1 MKHDN
6 IFRLVLFIPII
17 IIYSFKYKKNYFVL
31 IILFVIIAS
40 LKANAFN
47 ITVNVDDASRVS
59 LYLGSS
65 KQTLTDGDN
74 VLDVKT
80 GDRLYFS
87 ANTGYVL
94 KSVMNGTTAETISSL
109 TSCMIGLDEATHTDA
124 KWIVTTCPLDD
135 VRTAS
140 CKVTVDD
147 ASKVT
152 LGFSGTYTTYAL
164 KDGENDVKFV
174 PEVESTFAISAK
186 DNSVS
191 LYSVKKNSEPVSPQ
205 YGTYRIDVVNGDKI
219 EIQANYPDEDY
230 SVKFNL
236 SEKAEGFITKVQAN
250 GVEVKNFMDDNFT
263 VKAGSQVSIT
273 GNTNDYSLESFKVNG
288 SDVDF
293 YGSYSF
299 MVTGPTNVDIVAHK
313 YGNISAVLDIDD
325 ASHVTVYK
333 GYSYYGN
340 SVEVKTGK
348 NTIEVPESTPVIAI
362 KANDGYTLVSVSD
375 GTTDFVERDGN
386 SEVNVKVTD
395 AMNITVKTAELVRD
409 KNAVVYVED
418 ASVPSYMRFMRK
430 DYTTID
436 LATGYNHIPFYDGD
450 LPFSSSFYGTST
462 LNVYKNDELMEPQYT
477 GATSY
482 TLNVEDN
489 DVVKFFFTK
498 TPAIAKATVTVEG
511 DAKELTAVKDQIKE
525 VADFTNPISCLE
537 DTELSFSVSDKSSV
551 KSFTMNGTAVTP
563 QEDGTYKVIITAD
576 SDIKVELGVASGIKS
591 VTGSENKANNVYTT
605 DGVLVIKNA
614 TRSQIDGL
622 AKGIYIINGKKI
634 IR

>member
-1 MKHDN
+1 M
-6 IFRLVLFIPII
+6 
-17 IIYSFKYKKNYFVL
+17 KKNYFVL

-191 LYSVKKNSEPVSPQ
+191 LYSVKKNSEPVCPQ

-236 SEKAEGFITKVQAN
+236 SEKAEGFITKVQVN

>member
-1 MKHDN
+1 M
-6 IFRLVLFIPII
+6 
-17 IIYSFKYKKNYFVL
+17 KKNYFVL

-236 SEKAEGFITKVQAN
+236 SEKAEGFITKVQVN

-313 YGNISAVLDIDD
+313 YGNLSAVLDIDD

-563 QEDGTYKVIITAD
+563 QEDGTYKIIITAD

>member
-1 MKHDN
+1 M
-6 IFRLVLFIPII
+6 
-17 IIYSFKYKKNYFVL
+17 KKNYFVL

-236 SEKAEGFITKVQAN
+236 SEKAEGFITKVQVN

-462 LNVYKNDELMEPQYT
+462 LNVYKNDELVEPQYN

-525 VADFTNPISCLE
+525 VADFTNPIPCLE

-614 TRSQIDGL
+614 TSSQIDGL

>member
-1 MKHDN
+1 M
-6 IFRLVLFIPII
+6 
-17 IIYSFKYKKNYFVL
+17 KKNYFVL

-236 SEKAEGFITKVQAN
+236 SEKGEGFITKVQVN

-333 GYSYYGN
+333 GYSYYGY

-462 LNVYKNDELMEPQYT
+462 LNVYKNDELVEPQYT

-498 TPAIAKATVTVEG
+498 TPAIANATVTVEG
-511 DAKELTAVKDQIKE
+511 DAKELTAVKDLIKE
-525 VADFTNPISCLE
+525 VADFTNPIPCLE
-537 DTELSFSVSDKSSV
+537 DTELSFSVSDKSIV

>member
-1 MKHDN
+1 M
-6 IFRLVLFIPII
+6 
-17 IIYSFKYKKNYFVL
+17 KKNYFVL

-236 SEKAEGFITKVQAN
+236 SEKAEGFITKVQVN

-537 DTELSFSVSDKSSV
+537 DTELSL
-551 KSFTMNGTAVTP
+551 A
-563 QEDGTYKVIITAD
+563 Y
-576 SDIKVELGVASGIKS
+576 
-591 VTGSENKANNVYTT
+591 
-605 DGVLVIKNA
+605 
-614 TRSQIDGL
+614 QISL
-622 AKGIYIINGKKI
+622 A
-634 IR
+634 

>member
-1 MKHDN
+1 M
-6 IFRLVLFIPII
+6 
-17 IIYSFKYKKNYFVL
+17 KKNYFVL

-124 KWIVTTCPLDD
+124 KWIVTTCPFDD

-164 KDGENDVKFV
+164 KDGENDIRFV

-236 SEKAEGFITKVQAN
+236 NEKAEGFITKVQVN

-313 YGNISAVLDIDD
+313 YGNLSAVLDIDD
-325 ASHVTVYK
+325 ASHVTVNK

-436 LATGYNHIPFYDGD
+436 LTTGYNHIPFYDGD

-462 LNVYKNDELMEPQYT
+462 LNVYKNDELVEPQYT

-525 VADFTNPISCLE
+525 VADFTNPIPCLE

-605 DGVLVIKNA
+605 DAVLVIKNA

>member
-1 MKHDN
+1 M
-6 IFRLVLFIPII
+6 
-17 IIYSFKYKKNYFVL
+17 KKNYFVL

-236 SEKAEGFITKVQAN
+236 SEKAEGFITKVQVN

-299 MVTGPTNVDIVAHK
+299 MVTAPTNVDIVAHK

-325 ASHVTVYK
+325 VSHVTVYK

-462 LNVYKNDELMEPQYT
+462 LNVYKNDELVEPQYT

-525 VADFTNPISCLE
+525 VADFTNPIPCLE
-537 DTELSFSVSDKSSV
+537 DTELSFCVSDKSSV

>member
-1 MKHDN
+1 M
-6 IFRLVLFIPII
+6 
-17 IIYSFKYKKNYFVL
+17 KKNYFVL

-236 SEKAEGFITKVQAN
+236 SEKAEGFITKVQVN

-313 YGNISAVLDIDD
+313 YGNISVVLDIDD

>member
-1 MKHDN
+1 M
-6 IFRLVLFIPII
+6 
-17 IIYSFKYKKNYFVL
+17 KKNYFVL

-65 KQTLTDGDN
+65 KQTLTDGEN

-80 GDRLYFS
+80 GDHLYFS

-94 KSVMNGTTAETISSL
+94 KSVMNGTTSETISSL

-236 SEKAEGFITKVQAN
+236 SEKAEGFITKVQVN

>member
-1 MKHDN
+1 M
-6 IFRLVLFIPII
+6 
-17 IIYSFKYKKNYFVL
+17 KKNYFFL

-236 SEKAEGFITKVQAN
+236 SEKAEGFITKVQVN

>member
-1 MKHDN
+1 M
-6 IFRLVLFIPII
+6 
-17 IIYSFKYKKNYFVL
+17 KKNYFVL

-236 SEKAEGFITKVQAN
+236 SEKAEGFITKVQVN

-563 QEDGTYKVIITAD
+563 QEDGTYKVIITVD

>member
-1 MKHDN
+1 M
-6 IFRLVLFIPII
+6 
-17 IIYSFKYKKNYFVL
+17 KKNYFVL

-124 KWIVTTCPLDD
+124 KWIVITCPLDD

-140 CKVTVDD
+140 CKVIVDD

-236 SEKAEGFITKVQAN
+236 SEKAEGFITKVQVN
-250 GVEVKNFMDDNFT
+250 GAEVKNFMDDNFT

-313 YGNISAVLDIDD
+313 YGNLSAVLDIDD

-462 LNVYKNDELMEPQYT
+462 LNVYKNDELVEPQYT

-525 VADFTNPISCLE
+525 VADFTNPIPCLE
-537 DTELSFSVSDKSSV
+537 DTELSFSVSDKSIV

>member
-1 MKHDN
+1 M
-6 IFRLVLFIPII
+6 
-17 IIYSFKYKKNYFVL
+17 KKNYFVL

-94 KSVMNGTTAETISSL
+94 TSVMNGTTAETISSL

-164 KDGENDVKFV
+164 KDGENDVRFV

-236 SEKAEGFITKVQAN
+236 NEKAEGFITKVQVN

-313 YGNISAVLDIDD
+313 YGNLSAVLDIDD

-395 AMNITVKTAELVRD
+395 AINITVKTAELVRD

-462 LNVYKNDELMEPQYT
+462 LNVYKNDELVEPQYT

-525 VADFTNPISCLE
+525 VADFTNPIPCLE

-591 VTGSENKANNVYTT
+591 VTGSANKANNVYTT

>member
-1 MKHDN
+1 M
-6 IFRLVLFIPII
+6 
-17 IIYSFKYKKNYFVL
+17 KKNYFVL

-236 SEKAEGFITKVQAN
+236 SEKAEGFITKVQVN

-293 YGSYSF
+293 YGNYSF

-313 YGNISAVLDIDD
+313 YGNLSAVLDIDD

-386 SEVNVKVTD
+386 SEVNIKVTD

>member
-1 MKHDN
+1 M
-6 IFRLVLFIPII
+6 
-17 IIYSFKYKKNYFVL
+17 KKNYFVL

-124 KWIVTTCPLDD
+124 KWVVTTCPLDD

-236 SEKAEGFITKVQAN
+236 SEKAEGFITKVQVN

-273 GNTNDYSLESFKVNG
+273 GNTNDYALESFKVND

-313 YGNISAVLDIDD
+313 YGNLSAVLDIDD

-340 SVEVKTGK
+340 SVEVTTGK

-395 AMNITVKTAELVRD
+395 AMNVTVKTAELVRD

-430 DYTTID
+430 DYTTIN
-436 LATGYNHIPFYDGD
+436 LATGYNLIPFYDGD

-462 LNVYKNDELMEPQYT
+462 LNVYKNDELVEPQYT

-498 TPAIAKATVTVEG
+498 TPAIAKATVTVDG
-511 DAKELTAVKDQIKE
+511 DANELTAVKDQIKE
-525 VADFTNPISCLE
+525 VIDFTNPIPCLE

-591 VTGSENKANNVYTT
+591 VTSSENKANNVYTT
-605 DGVLVIKNA
+605 GGVLVIKNA

>member
-1 MKHDN
+1 M
-6 IFRLVLFIPII
+6 
-17 IIYSFKYKKNYFVL
+17 KKNYFVL

-109 TSCMIGLDEATHTDA
+109 TSCMIGLDETTHTDA

-164 KDGENDVKFV
+164 KDGENDVRFV

-236 SEKAEGFITKVQAN
+236 SEKAEGFITKVQVN

-313 YGNISAVLDIDD
+313 YGNLSAVLDIDD

-462 LNVYKNDELMEPQYT
+462 LNVYKNDELVEPQYT

-498 TPAIAKATVTVEG
+498 TPAIAKVTVTVEG

-525 VADFTNPISCLE
+525 VADFTNPIPCLE

>member
-1 MKHDN
+1 M
-6 IFRLVLFIPII
+6 
-17 IIYSFKYKKNYFVL
+17 KKNYFVL

-140 CKVTVDD
+140 CKVIVDD

-236 SEKAEGFITKVQAN
+236 SEKGEGFITKVQVN

-418 ASVPSYMRFMRK
+418 ASVPSYMHFMRK

>member
-1 MKHDN
+1 M
-6 IFRLVLFIPII
+6 
-17 IIYSFKYKKNYFVL
+17 KKNYFVL

-236 SEKAEGFITKVQAN
+236 SEKAEGFITKVQVN

-313 YGNISAVLDIDD
+313 YGNLSAVLDIDD
-325 ASHVTVYK
+325 ASHVTIYK

-462 LNVYKNDELMEPQYT
+462 LNVYKNDELVEPQYT

-525 VADFTNPISCLE
+525 VADFTNPIPCLE
-537 DTELSFSVSDKSSV
+537 DTELSFSVPDKSSV

-591 VTGSENKANNVYTT
+591 VTDSDNKANNVYTT

>member
-1 MKHDN
+1 M
-6 IFRLVLFIPII
+6 
-17 IIYSFKYKKNYFVL
+17 KKNYFVL

-94 KSVMNGTTAETISSL
+94 KSVMNGTTSETISSL

-236 SEKAEGFITKVQAN
+236 SEKAEGFITKVQVN

-462 LNVYKNDELMEPQYT
+462 LNVYKNDELVEPQYT

-498 TPAIAKATVTVEG
+498 TPAIAKATVTVKG

>member
-511 DAKELTAVKDQIKE
+511 DAKELTTVKDQIKE

>member
-1 MKHDN
+1 M
-6 IFRLVLFIPII
+6 
-17 IIYSFKYKKNYFVL
+17 KKNYFVL

-164 KDGENDVKFV
+164 KDGENDVKFI

-236 SEKAEGFITKVQAN
+236 SEKAEGFITKVQVN

>member
-1 MKHDN
+1 M
-6 IFRLVLFIPII
+6 
-17 IIYSFKYKKNYFVL
+17 KKNYFVL

-140 CKVTVDD
+140 CKVIVDD

-236 SEKAEGFITKVQAN
+236 SEKAEGFITKVQVN

-375 GTTDFVERDGN
+375 GTTDFIERDGN

>member
-1 MKHDN
+1 M
-6 IFRLVLFIPII
+6 
-17 IIYSFKYKKNYFVL
+17 KKNYFVL

-236 SEKAEGFITKVQAN
+236 SEKAEGFITKVQVN

-462 LNVYKNDELMEPQYT
+462 LNVYKNDELVEPQYN

-525 VADFTNPISCLE
+525 VADFTNPIPCLE

-576 SDIKVELGVASGIKS
+576 SDIKVELGVASSIKS

-614 TRSQIDGL
+614 TSSQIDGL

>member
-1 MKHDN
+1 M
-6 IFRLVLFIPII
+6 
-17 IIYSFKYKKNYFVL
+17 
-31 IILFVIIAS
+31 
-40 LKANAFN
+40 
-47 ITVNVDDASRVS
+47 
-59 LYLGSS
+59 
-65 KQTLTDGDN
+65 TDGDN

-140 CKVTVDD
+140 CKVIVDD

-236 SEKAEGFITKVQAN
+236 SEKGEGFITKVQVN

>member
-1 MKHDN
+1 M
-6 IFRLVLFIPII
+6 
-17 IIYSFKYKKNYFVL
+17 KKNYFVL

-140 CKVTVDD
+140 CKVIVDD

-236 SEKAEGFITKVQAN
+236 SEKAEGFITKVQVN

-263 VKAGSQVSIT
+263 VKAGSQVSIK

-299 MVTGPTNVDIVAHK
+299 MVTGPTNVDIIAHK

-462 LNVYKNDELMEPQYT
+462 LNVYKNDELVEPQYT

-525 VADFTNPISCLE
+525 VADFTNPIPCLE
-537 DTELSFSVSDKSSV
+537 DTELSFSVSDKSNV

>member
-1 MKHDN
+1 M
-6 IFRLVLFIPII
+6 
-17 IIYSFKYKKNYFVL
+17 KKNYFVL

-236 SEKAEGFITKVQAN
+236 SEKGEGFITKVQVN

>member
-1 MKHDN
+1 M
-6 IFRLVLFIPII
+6 
-17 IIYSFKYKKNYFVL
+17 KKNYFVL

-140 CKVTVDD
+140 CKVIVDD

-236 SEKAEGFITKVQAN
+236 SEKGEGFITKVQVN

-375 GTTDFVERDGN
+375 GTTDFVERDCN

>member
-1 MKHDN
+1 M
-6 IFRLVLFIPII
+6 
-17 IIYSFKYKKNYFVL
+17 KKNYFVL

-236 SEKAEGFITKVQAN
+236 SEKAEGFITKVQVN

-462 LNVYKNDELMEPQYT
+462 LNVYKNDELVEPQYT

-498 TPAIAKATVTVEG
+498 TPAIAKAIVTVEG

-537 DTELSFSVSDKSSV
+537 DTELSFSVSDKSIV

>member
-1 MKHDN
+1 M
-6 IFRLVLFIPII
+6 
-17 IIYSFKYKKNYFVL
+17 KKNYFVL

-236 SEKAEGFITKVQAN
+236 SEKAEGFITKVQVN

-436 LATGYNHIPFYDGD
+436 LATGYNHIPFYDGN